1 MIIKKITGLL
11 VAALMVFTP
20 VRAESFVVLEALVQ
34 MHKTLSNRLKERNG
48 IESSVVVAVNNTT
61 NKTGNYED
69 IITKLQKRIEGS
81 YASVQFVSELA
92 ALTSQASRT
101 ASLSVD
107 AVEYALDNAVNN
119 PLILDAT
126 VYVTDRTAQCINSIY
141 RLMAMVAGSGTG
153 VVLATNEDRTQFCF
167 MVRSKLME
175 IQKLMENL
183 IQLSI
188 GESLIAEGNPAD
200 RARMRAILNGSQH
213 QNAADRAGRLID
225 RAANTIR

>member
-1 MIIKKITGLL
+1 MKKIAGLV
-11 VAALMVFTP
+11 VATLMVVTP
-20 VRAESFVVLEALVQ
+20 VNAENFVVLEALVQ

-48 IESSVVVAVNNTT
+48 IEASVVVAANNTT

-69 IITKLQKRIEGS
+69 IITKMQKRIEGS
-81 YASVQFVSELA
+81 YASVQFASELA
-92 ALTSQASRT
+92 ALSTQASRT

-107 AVEYALDNAVNN
+107 AVEYALDNAVDN

-167 MVRSKLME
+167 MIRTKLLE

-188 GESLIAEGNPAD
+188 GESLIKESNPAD
-200 RARMRAILNGSQH
+200 RARMRAILNGSLH
-213 QNAADRAGRLID
+213 QSAADRAGRMID
-225 RAANTIR
+225 QAANRVR